1 MTGNNS
7 KTRNVFAK
15 AALTL
20 LIVFTTAP
28 VGAIVPNGNWTDYSA
43 DYFSTIDEGNKVIT
57 IQNAAE
63 LALVARNASSA
74 LHWTFKD
81 YTITLAG
88 DINLAEHYW
97 TPIGS
102 SGCYFEG
109 TFDGGNHTISGLT
122 VKSSDTTLGLLGKFI
137 TVLSRTLPLPA
148 QASRSV
154 LPITPSI
161 SAASPAKTSEERSR
175 TATCSAMS
183 SSQATSAAAVS

>member
-122 VKSSDTTLGLLGKFI
+122 VKSSDTTLGLFGEVYYGTVKDVTLAGASISIGSTNNAIYIGGIAGKNVGGTI
-137 TVLSRTLPLPA
+137 QNCHVLSDV
-148 QASRSV
+148 V
-154 LPITPSI
+154 L
-161 SAASPAKTSEERSR
+161 SP
-175 TATCSAMS
+175 
-183 SSQATSAAAVS
+183 